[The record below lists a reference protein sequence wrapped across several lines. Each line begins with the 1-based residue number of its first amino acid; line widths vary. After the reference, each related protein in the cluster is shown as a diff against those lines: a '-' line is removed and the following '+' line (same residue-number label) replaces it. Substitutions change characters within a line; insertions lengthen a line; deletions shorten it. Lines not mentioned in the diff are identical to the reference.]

1 MRLDAGDDLGNR
13 RTARAKS
20 VHNGLLEVEAIADY
34 LFYCHSERGE
44 GSSCRKSQIPHPPK
58 QVRNNKFHM
67 RLANKVALITGG
79 TSGIGEATALL
90 FAKEGAKVAVTGRN
104 ESRGRAMA
112 AQLLERGS
120 EAIFLRSDVR
130 NAEECHRAVEVTVRS
145 FGRLDILF
153 NNAGVFYPDTTLE
166 CSEEKWDLQIDI
178 NLKGTFLMSK
188 FALPSMIAQGSGV
201 IINNSSGWGIVGGDK
216 AVAYCA
222 SKGGVVLL
230 TKAMAIDHGRQGIRV
245 NCICP
250 GDVDTPM
257 LPQDA
262 RLRGLDWNAYIAG
275 CANRP
280 MGRIGTAEEIAKA
293 VLFLASDDS
302 SFMTG
307 AALVVDGGG
316 TAD

>member
-1 MRLDAGDDLGNR
+1 MRL
-13 RTARAKS
+13 
-20 VHNGLLEVEAIADY
+20 
-34 LFYCHSERGE
+34 
-44 GSSCRKSQIPHPPK
+44 Q
-58 QVRNNKFHM
+58 NKI
-67 RLANKVALITGG
+67 ALITGA

-90 FAKEGAKVAVTGRN
+90 FAKEGAKVGVAGRN
-104 ESRGRAMA
+104 EKRGNEVTELILKGGG
-112 AQLLERGS
+112 Q
-120 EAIFLRSDVR
+120 AIFIQMDVS
-130 NAEECHRAVEVTVRS
+130 NAEDCRRAVEETVQA
-145 FGRLDILF
+145 FGRVDILF
-153 NNAGVFYPDTTLE
+153 NNAGVFIPHTALD
-166 CSEEKWDLQIDI
+166 CSEEEWDQQIDI

-188 FALPSMIAQGSGV
+188 FVLPKMIAQGVGV
-201 IINNSSGWGIVGGDK
+201 IINNSSGWGIVGGDSG
-216 AVAYCA
+216 VAYCA

-257 LPQDA
+257 LPEDA
-262 RLRGLDWNAYIAG
+262 RLRGLEWKKYLAG

>member
-1 MRLDAGDDLGNR
+1 MRLN
-13 RTARAKS
+13 
-20 VHNGLLEVEAIADY
+20 H
-34 LFYCHSERGE
+34 
-44 GSSCRKSQIPHPPK
+44 
-58 QVRNNKFHM
+58 
-67 RLANKVALITGG
+67 KVALITGG

-90 FAKEGAKVAVTGRN
+90 FAKEGAKVAITGRN
-104 ESRGRAMA
+104 ETRGHAVTARI
-112 AQLLERGS
+112 LESGGQ
-120 EAIFLRSDVR
+120 AIFLRTDVR
-130 NAEECHRAVEVTVRS
+130 KADECRRAVDETLRAFHS
-145 FGRLDILF
+145 LDILF
-153 NNAGVFYPDTTLE
+153 NNAGVFYAHTTLD
-166 CSEEKWDLQIDI
+166 CTEEEWDLQIDI

-188 FALPSMIAQGSGV
+188 YALPSMIAQRRGV
-201 IINNSSGWGIVGGDK
+201 IINNSSGWGIVGGDA

-257 LPQDA
+257 LPEDA
-262 RLRGLDWNAYIAG
+262 RFRGLKWNDYLAG

-280 MGRIGTAEEIAKA
+280 LGRIGTADEIAKA
-293 VLFLASDDS
+293 ALFLACDDS

>member
-1 MRLDAGDDLGNR
+1 MRLKDKA
-13 RTARAKS
+13 
-20 VHNGLLEVEAIADY
+20 
-34 LFYCHSERGE
+34 
-44 GSSCRKSQIPHPPK
+44 
-58 QVRNNKFHM
+58 
-67 RLANKVALITGG
+67 ALITGG
-79 TSGIGEATALL
+79 TSGIGQATAIL
-90 FAKEGAKVAVTGRN
+90 FATEGARVAITGRD
-104 ESRGRAMA
+104 EGRGHEVT
-112 AQLLERGS
+112 AQILQTGGN
-120 EAIFLRSDVR
+120 AIFIRTDVR
-130 NAEECHRAVEVTVRS
+130 KAGECRRAVDETLKA

-153 NNAGVFYPDTTLE
+153 NNAGVFYPHTILD
-166 CSEEKWDLQIDI
+166 CSEDEWDLQLDI

-188 FALPSMIAQGSGV
+188 FALPGMIQQGNGV

-230 TKAMAIDHGRQGIRV
+230 TKAMAIDHGPQGIRV

-257 LPQDA
+257 LPEDA
-262 RLRGLDWNAYIAG
+262 RLRGLKWEDYLAG

-280 MGRIGTAEEIAKA
+280 LGRIGTVNEIAQA
-293 VLFLASDDS
+293 ALFLASDDS

-316 TAD
+316 IAD

>member
-1 MRLDAGDDLGNR
+1 MRLQD
-13 RTARAKS
+13 
-20 VHNGLLEVEAIADY
+20 
-34 LFYCHSERGE
+34 
-44 GSSCRKSQIPHPPK
+44 
-58 QVRNNKFHM
+58 
-67 RLANKVALITGG
+67 KVALITGG
-79 TSGIGEATALL
+79 TSGIGQATAIL
-90 FAKEGAKVAVTGRN
+90 FAKEGAKIAVTGRN
-104 ESRGRAMA
+104 ETRGNVVTE
-112 AQLLERGS
+112 QITKNGGH
-120 EAIFLRSDVR
+120 AIFIPVDVR
-130 NAEECHRAVEVTVRS
+130 KNSDCQLAVDEILRD
-145 FGRLDILF
+145 FGRIDILF
-153 NNAGVFYPDTTLE
+153 NNAGVFYPHTTLE
-166 CSEEKWDLQIDI
+166 CSEEEWDEQIDI

-188 FALPSMIAQGSGV
+188 AVLPHMIQQRGGV
-201 IINNSSGWGIVGGDK
+201 IINNSSGWGIVGGDA

-257 LPQDA
+257 LPEDA
-262 RLRGLDWNAYIAG
+262 RMRGMKWEDYLAG

-280 MGRIGTAEEIAKA
+280 LGRIGTADEIAKA
-293 VLFLASDDS
+293 ALFLASDDS

>member
-1 MRLDAGDDLGNR
+1 
-13 RTARAKS
+13 
-20 VHNGLLEVEAIADY
+20 
-34 LFYCHSERGE
+34 
-44 GSSCRKSQIPHPPK
+44 
-58 QVRNNKFHM
+58 M
-67 RLANKVALITGG
+67 RLAGQVALITGG

-90 FAKEGAKVAVTGRN
+90 FGREGAPVVIAGRN
-104 ESRGRAMA
+104 EKRGYAVTA
-112 AQLLERGS
+112 AILETGGKAFFVRT
-120 EAIFLRSDVR
+120 DVR
-130 NAEECHRAVEVTVRS
+130 KAGECDRAVRETLSS

-153 NNAGVFYPDTTLE
+153 NNAGVFYPHDTLE
-166 CSEEKWDLQIDI
+166 CSEEEWDEQIDI

-188 FALPSMIAQGSGV
+188 AALPGMIAQGRGV

-222 SKGGVVLL
+222 SKGGVVLM

-250 GDVDTPM
+250 GDVETPM

-262 RLRGLDWNAYIAG
+262 KMRGLKWEDYIAG

-280 MGRIGTAEEIAKA
+280 LGRVGTAEEIAKA
-293 VLFLASDDS
+293 VLFLASEDS